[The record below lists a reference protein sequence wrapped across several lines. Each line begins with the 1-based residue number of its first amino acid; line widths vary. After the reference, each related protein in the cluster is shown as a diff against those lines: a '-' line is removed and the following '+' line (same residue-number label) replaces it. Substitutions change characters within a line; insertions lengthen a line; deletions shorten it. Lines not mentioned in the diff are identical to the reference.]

1 MNVGTQRGGS
11 RSSWTAGQHEFSNK
25 WRGSDFNLKTT
36 CRRFGADSIA
46 LDTSC
51 CGHTAEA
58 LTPEGVAVCT
68 VLLDM
73 WRGCRAVSYTTL
85 CALGLWHGGD
95 IFSRSDWL
103 RIRNA
108 SMLGDGNRSSLLFTG
123 RLLKQNVAG
132 PRPPRKTLH
141 KN

>member
-1 MNVGTQRGGS
+1 MIFLDFFLESAPKMLVLVMMLLFHMRIPFKRVENAYKSVS
-11 RSSWTAGQHEFSNK
+11 DK
-25 WRGSDFNLKTT
+25 WRGSDFNLMTT

-85 CALGLWHGGD
+85 YVLGPWHGGD
-95 IFSRSDWL
+95 IFSRGDWL
-103 RIRNA
+103 RI
-108 SMLGDGNRSSLLFTG
+108 
-123 RLLKQNVAG
+123 
-132 PRPPRKTLH
+132 
-141 KN
+141 